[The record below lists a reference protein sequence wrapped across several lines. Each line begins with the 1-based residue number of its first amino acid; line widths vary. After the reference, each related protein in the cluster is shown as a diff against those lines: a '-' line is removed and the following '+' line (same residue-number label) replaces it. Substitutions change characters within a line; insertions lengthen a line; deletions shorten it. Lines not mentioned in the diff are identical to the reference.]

1 MVPSK
6 PTDQT
11 RRASLVRRSWRLA
24 LCVALPWCA
33 ALSCG
38 GETDA
43 NGGVDTNTNWLR
55 SCAEDSECELGSTCS
70 CGRCTRECTGDADC
84 SDYSETAV
92 CAAGTGACATLV
104 CMPASGS
111 DLGSASE
118 ASEARCTHP
127 PLDYTLRTPASCF
140 GRELAECPPGSEPFF
155 DGCGCGC
162 GVAPDYPRRCRS
174 ACELAAG
181 DCAETAFE
189 QMPDYATTL
198 AQWSQP
204 DEFASRVAGECSNGR
219 LFSFSN
225 NGTTSEARFFSAEG
239 EFLGLSTST
248 DDVDSVCWGKSYWP
262 EPVRCERATV
272 TRVFSSG
279 LGVVEGQVLSLPW
292 AEGPPTPLF

>member
-1 MVPSK
+1 
-6 PTDQT
+6 
-11 RRASLVRRSWRLA
+11 
-24 LCVALPWCA
+24 
-33 ALSCG
+33 
-38 GETDA
+38 
-43 NGGVDTNTNWLR
+43 
-55 SCAEDSECELGSTCS
+55 
-70 CGRCTRECTGDADC
+70 
-84 SDYSETAV
+84 
-92 CAAGTGACATLV
+92 
-104 CMPASGS
+104 
-111 DLGSASE
+111 
-118 ASEARCTHP
+118 
-127 PLDYTLRTPASCF
+127 
-140 GRELAECPPGSEPFF
+140 
-155 DGCGCGC
+155 
-162 GVAPDYPRRCRS
+162 
-174 ACELAAG
+174 
-181 DCAETAFE
+181 
-189 QMPDYATTL
+189 MPDYATTL